1 MEKYIAL
8 VLLCF
13 IIGGLLHIYIF
24 IYLNKKAYVKKIK
37 KYKELKLLK
46 FKLRNKRRKLKEK

>member
-13 IIGGLLHIYIF
+13 IIGGLLHIYIS
-24 IYLNKKAYVKKIK
+24 IYLNKKAYVKKVK
-37 KYKELKLLK
+37 KYKKIQLIK
-46 FKLRNKRRKLKEK
+46 FKLKNRNKRLGS

>member
-13 IIGGLLHIYIF
+13 IIGGLLHIYIS
-24 IYLNKKAYVKKIK
+24 IYLNKKAYVKKVK
-37 KYKELKLLK
+37 KYKELKFLK